1 MFRATAVSLVV
12 LVLTAPVG
20 AQGILTRTRLAT
32 DSRGSPPRPASP
44 APSPNQLVVESNW
57 YDISHE
63 DSKALFSA
71 LVLAGVVATSPLWGP
86 AALFEEHFFSPGSFP
101 GHPYALAHTGYIDS
115 GMLYGSNDERDFF
128 DSERVK
134 PWATRMA
141 LEDGH
146 DFGNLNRLSGRF
158 ALDTRW
164 RVGISSDWDHYT
176 ERVAGG
182 ATDET
187 TLGTLNLTLRIAQT
201 DWLEMHAG
209 AGARG
214 MFDRYRTRGGVNFLY
229 GADIFP
235 IDPVVISSL
244 VEVGNLNEAL
254 VLRLRASVGIQ
265 LRHAEIFAGYDW
277 LRVGSVDLRG
287 PMVGVRLW
295 F

>member
-134 PWATRMA
+134 PWATRCA
-141 LEDGH
+141 IEDGH
-146 DFGNLNRLSGRF
+146 DFGNLNRLSARF
-158 ALDTRW
+158 ALPRFC
-164 RVGISSDWDHYT
+164 S
-176 ERVAGG
+176 
-182 ATDET
+182 
-187 TLGTLNLTLRIAQT
+187 
-201 DWLEMHAG
+201 
-209 AGARG
+209 
-214 MFDRYRTRGGVNFLY
+214 
-229 GADIFP
+229 
-235 IDPVVISSL
+235 
-244 VEVGNLNEAL
+244 
-254 VLRLRASVGIQ
+254 
-265 LRHAEIFAGYDW
+265 
-277 LRVGSVDLRG
+277 
-287 PMVGVRLW
+287 
-295 F
+295 